1 MRVLKI
7 KVYQPE
13 AHYRVPYSY
22 QRRFTYPIPPF
33 STIKGFLCNV
43 MGIENDWEED
53 FKNLKEGLS
62 LAVFG
67 SYGTLIK
74 EYVWFRNFSKD
85 SHNNRFH
92 ISINRTINGEPQHPG
107 GQMPVK
113 VDTLLDVK
121 LTIYI
126 SHPDNNLLEK
136 MKDSL
141 ENPYNRKDPLHLG
154 RAEDWLVIEDIR
166 FLEDKDIRLDKIMR
180 LDLFTWIPSP
190 ESVWVYD
197 KHFLPS
203 YKEFYI
209 NLQGIRMKI
218 PTYYEIIEGQ
228 RTFTKFIEVKLFE
241 GGNFNLFKVYVDDEG
256 IPLILTYLGENR

>member
-1 MRVLKI
+1 MKILKV
-7 KVYQPE
+7 KLYQPE
-13 AHYRVPYSY
+13 AHYRIPYSY

-53 FKNLKEGLS
+53 FRKLKKGLY

-74 EYVWFRNFSKD
+74 EYIWFRNFSKD

-92 ISINRTINGEPQHPG
+92 VSTNRIIDGEPQHPG
-107 GQMPVK
+107 GQSPVK

-126 SHPDNNLLEK
+126 SHSDDELLEK
-136 MKDSL
+136 IKNSL
-141 ENPYNRKDPLHLG
+141 ENPYDRRSPIHLG
-154 RAEDWLVIEDIR
+154 RAEDWLIIEDVI
-166 FLEDKDIRLDKIMR
+166 FLENRDIKLDKIIN
-180 LDLFTWIPSP
+180 LSLFAWIPSP
-190 ESVWVYD
+190 EFIWIYD
-197 KHFLPS
+197 KDLSS
-203 YKEFYI
+203 YNEFYR

-218 PTYYEIIEGQ
+218 PTYYEIIDGQ
-228 RTFTKFIEVKLFE
+228 RVFTKFVEVKLFE
-241 GGNFNLFKVYVDDEG
+241 GGSFNLPKVYLDNEG
-256 IPLILTYLGENR
+256 IPLILTRLGETNE